1 MLTHGHIAG
10 EASQGLELLPH
21 EAVSDHDDTL
31 LGCALRKLLGVPGA
45 QATVKG
51 LEHLAMQQ
59 HFRLSHANFLR
70 DSPRGW
76 DF

>member
-59 HFRLSHANFLR
+59 YFRLSHANFLR